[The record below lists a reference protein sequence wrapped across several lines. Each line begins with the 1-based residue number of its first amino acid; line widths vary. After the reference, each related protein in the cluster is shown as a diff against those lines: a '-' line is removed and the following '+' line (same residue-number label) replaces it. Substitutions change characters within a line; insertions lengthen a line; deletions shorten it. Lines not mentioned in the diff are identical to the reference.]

1 MKKIDASELDA
12 IIRNAIHT
20 FQTPALSIAVI
31 EDGEISYAKGF
42 GTLCD
47 GKAEQADEHTS
58 YAIASI
64 SKSTVSTALAML
76 AEQKLFNWQDKVTR
90 FMPEFRLY
98 DSYAWQEFTILDLL
112 CHRSGLKSESAGTLW
127 YGSDYSRE
135 EVVRRLQFLR
145 PADSFRNHFAYQN
158 VFYLVAGL
166 LIERIS
172 GTSWDDFVTHQL
184 FQPLGMTRTFATLAA
199 RQAANITNLACPHA
213 KIGGKLTPVPDRNHD
228 NVGPAASVLS
238 TAVDLA
244 AYLRLFL
251 HEGMA
256 GTTQILKPESV
267 KFLHTPVIFYD
278 QPKRSQLIPQR
289 MTSHFPGYALG
300 WQVQD
305 YGGTVRIGHS
315 GGIDGM
321 RSRIEMLP
329 EKGCG
334 VAILTNSEDYRAYSS
349 VMFSILDRFL
359 ELEPADWVEALTH
372 DEDDK
377 SDTRAE
383 PQASEHNYL
392 NEIGRFRGIYR
403 DVAYG
408 DLIVESEDKEGTKL
422 VLRFSHTPVFT
433 ADLIQVQYN
442 VFRSVW
448 RDRYI
453 PDGWVVFKADDIGC
467 GMALHLEQPRL
478 LDVDFDELEEWIPR
492 DRYIQRSK
500 FFQLHKKSF

>member
-1 MKKIDASELDA
+1 MKKTDPSELDA
-12 IIRNAIHT
+12 IIRNAIRT

-31 EDGEISYAKGF
+31 EDGDISYAKGF
-42 GTLCD
+42 GLLCN
-47 GKAEQADEHTS
+47 GQAEQADEHTS

-76 AEQKLFNWQDKVTR
+76 AEQKLFSWQDKVTK

-98 DSYAWQEFTILDLL
+98 DSYAWQEFTVLDLL

-145 PADSFRNHFAYQN
+145 PADSFRNRFAYQN

-172 GTSWDDFVTHQL
+172 GISWDDFVTNQL

-199 RQAANITNLACPHA
+199 RQAAGIGNLASPHA
-213 KIGGKLTPVPDRNHD
+213 KIDGSLTPVPDRSHD

-251 HEGMA
+251 HQGMA
-256 GTTQILKPESV
+256 GTRQLLKPESV

-278 QPKRSQLIPQR
+278 QVKRSSLIPER

-305 YGGTVRIGHS
+305 YGGTVRVGHS

-334 VAILTNSEDYRAYSS
+334 VAILTNSENYRAYTS
-349 VMFSILDRFL
+349 VMFSVLDRFL
-359 ELEPADWVEALTH
+359 GLDPANWVEALTH
-372 DEDDK
+372 DEGEAPDI
-377 SDTRAE
+377 RPE
-383 PQASEHNYL
+383 PQSCETNRIYGL
-392 NEIGRFRGIYR
+392 NRLCGIYR
-403 DVAYG
+403 DIAYG
-408 DLIVESEDKEGTKL
+408 DLTVNEEDGRL
-422 VLRFSHTPVFT
+422 VLRFTHTPAFT
-433 ADLIQVQYN
+433 ADLTQSNGN

-453 PDGWVVFKADDIGC
+453 PDGWLVFKTDEAGN
-467 GMALHLEQPRL
+467 GTALHLEQPRL
-478 LDVDFDELEEWIPR
+478 LDVDFNELEEWLPR
-492 DRYIQRSK
+492 AAA
-500 FFQLHKKSF
+500 